1 MKIPPINRRRSVAM
15 AFTGGVV
22 LAVAGAMLA
31 VATVSSAAPKG
42 AAAAPGSD
50 ATIEAKTFT
59 VTQGKVD
66 NASATCPAGKR
77 AVGGGVGFAGETS
90 PTFGYVQQSGPVDE
104 TGSTTSTE
112 SGDVARGWSVSVFN
126 NSGSARSDFRV
137 FAVCSASSDATIVA
151 NPFTVEPRTVNSASV
166 DCPAGKRA
174 VGGGVHQPGAT
185 NPLFGWVQSSGPVD
199 ATGTTANTDS
209 GDVAE
214 GWYASVFNF
223 GATERDF
230 HVFAICSAG
239 SDATIAAKI
248 FSVAPGAVGD
258 ATVACPAGRRVVGG
272 GVGHPATTTVP
283 HVYVQE
289 SGPVDVT
296 GEVGNTDSGE
306 VGRSWFAS
314 VYNPPEA
321 GAVTR
326 EFRAFAICA
335 GEATAPKPT
344 TTAPLPTTTAPLPTT
359 TAPPAKPNVY
369 CGALRATIVG
379 TPGRDV
385 LTGTPGRDVIAGL
398 GGNDLISGLGGNDV
412 ICGGDGNDKI
422 IGGAGDDVVYGGV
435 GNDYVTAG
443 SGNDRVGGDAGNDRI
458 FGGAGNDSLYGGI
471 GNDFIHGDAGND
483 ATDGGDGN
491 DRLYGDAG
499 NDTLTGGPGNDT
511 LFGGPGLDRL
521 NGGPGQNTV
530 KP

>member
-31 VATVSSAAPKG
+31 VATVSSAAPNG

-50 ATIEAKTFT
+50 ATIEAKAFT

-66 NASATCPAGKR
+66 NASAICPAGKR

-90 PTFGYVQQSGPVDE
+90 PTFGYIQQSGPVDE

-239 SDATIAAKI
+239 SDATIAAKV

-283 HVYVQE
+283 HVYIQE
-289 SGPVDVT
+289 SAPVDVT

-314 VYNPPEA
+314 VYNPPEV

-335 GEATAPKPT
+335 GEATATPK
-344 TTAPLPTTTAPLPTT
+344 PTTTAPLPTT
-359 TAPPAKPNVY
+359 TAPPAKPKAY
-369 CGALRATIVG
+369 CAGNLATIVG
-379 TPGRDV
+379 TSGNNFLRG
-385 LTGTPGRDVIAGL
+385 TGGRDVIAGL
-398 GGNDLISGLGGNDV
+398 GGNDRIDGRGGNDL
-412 ICGGDGNDKI
+412 ICGGPGNDRI
-422 IGGAGDDVVYGGV
+422 NAGA
-435 GNDYVTAG
+435 GNDYVLG
-443 SGNDRVGGDAGNDRI
+443 EDGNDTINGGTGTDNI
-458 FGGAGNDSLYGGI
+458 FGGAGNDNLIGGS
-471 GNDFIHGDAGND
+471 
-483 ATDGGDGN
+483 GN
-491 DRLYGDAG
+491 DRLYGGAG
-499 NDTLTGGPGNDT
+499 NDTLRGQGGNDRLFGEGGDDILYGGPEDGFLDGGPGKNKV
-511 LFGGPGLDRL
+511 LR
-521 NGGPGQNTV
+521 
-530 KP
+530 

>member
-1 MKIPPINRRRSVAM
+1 MKRPLIIWRPKVAL
-15 AFTGGVV
+15 ALTAGLGLAIAGGT
-22 LAVAGAMLA
+22 L
-31 VATVSSAAPKG
+31 ATVAPANG
-42 AAAAPGSD
+42 ASRTTAAAPGSD

-59 VTQGKVD
+59 VAQGKVD

-77 AVGGGVGFAGETS
+77 AVGGGVGFAGDTS

-104 TGSTTSTE
+104 TGSITSTE

-151 NPFTVEPRTVNSASV
+151 NPFTVQPRSVNGASV
-166 DCPAGKRA
+166 DCPSGKRA
-174 VGGGVHQPGAT
+174 LGGGLDQPGAT

-199 ATGTTANTDS
+199 TTGTTANTDS

-214 GWYASVFNF
+214 GWYGSVYNF
-223 GATERDF
+223 GASARDF

-335 GEATAPKPT
+335 SEATTAPKPT
-344 TTAPLPTTTAPLPTT
+344 TTAPLPTTPLPTT
-359 TAPPAKPNVY
+359 TAPSAKPNVY

-379 TPGRDV
+379 TPDRDV
-385 LTGTPGRDVIAGL
+385 LTGTSGRDVIAGL
-398 GGNDLISGLGGNDV
+398 GGNDLINGLGGNDV
-412 ICGGDGNDKI
+412 ICGGDGGDKLV
-422 IGGAGDDVVYGGV
+422 GAAGDDVVYGGA
-435 GNDYVTAG
+435 GNDYISAG
-443 SGNDRVGGDAGNDRI
+443 SGNDRVGGDAGNDRV

-483 ATDGGDGN
+483 TIDGADGN

-499 NDTLTGGPGNDT
+499 SDILTGGSGDDR
-511 LFGGPGLDRL
+511 LFGGPGVDRID
-521 NGGPGQNTV
+521 GGTGQNTV